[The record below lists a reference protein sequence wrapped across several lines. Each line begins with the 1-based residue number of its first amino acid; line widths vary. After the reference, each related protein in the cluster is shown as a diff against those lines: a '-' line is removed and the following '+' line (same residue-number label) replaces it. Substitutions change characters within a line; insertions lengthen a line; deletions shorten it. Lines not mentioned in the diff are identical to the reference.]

1 MKLESEH
8 FRRRLVLGLLVGML
22 LLLSGV
28 AELHHRRVSLA
39 DLDSSMAGGLV
50 LVIVGNVLPALVALF
65 VIPRLAARFIRAL
78 YDTKDL
84 QEARGFLHRNMFG
97 MQSLRPL
104 LIVKQGRIDV
114 GGGDLSDRVGG
125 RALLIVYNDSAVVL
139 ERGGR
144 LTRVVGPSIGFLQP
158 FERIWEVVDLR
169 HQRWPLT
176 VNAMT
181 KEGIPISCQADITF
195 KIDDRFIGRGGGV
208 RTKQPVETKAQRV
221 TDAEI
226 AAELEK
232 AGIGTPLPYTDDA
245 VFNAATGVWVRIR
258 QKEHD
263 EQLRKWTGRVVIGEV
278 EGTLRSILARYRL
291 DWLIKPPRSGQP
303 HPRERIREQL
313 EQRLREA
320 LPPGNRL
327 GARILRVDL
336 GEIDVKDERISA
348 QWVEAW
354 QAEWERRALESKAE
368 GEAEL
373 ARLDTARVPAQAE
386 MVLTLTEAVRPFVT
400 SEEELSSYVLAM
412 RFIET
417 LRWMAYDPLRR
428 VFLPPETLRMLK
440 ELDKTLSDME
450 EEPIP
455 EAERLV
461 RERRWTSL

>member
-1 MKLESEH
+1 M
-8 FRRRLVLGLLVGML
+8 
-22 LLLSGV
+22 
-28 AELHHRRVSLA
+28 
-39 DLDSSMAGGLV
+39 
-50 LVIVGNVLPALVALF
+50 
-65 VIPRLAARFIRAL
+65 
-78 YDTKDL
+78 
-84 QEARGFLHRNMFG
+84 
-97 MQSLRPL
+97 
-104 LIVKQGRIDV
+104 
-114 GGGDLSDRVGG
+114 
-125 RALLIVYNDSAVVL
+125 
-139 ERGGR
+139 
-144 LTRVVGPSIGFLQP
+144 
-158 FERIWEVVDLR
+158 
-169 HQRWPLT
+169 
-176 VNAMT
+176 
-181 KEGIPISCQADITF
+181 
-195 KIDDRFIGRGGGV
+195 